1 VVLTAEV
8 WCGALSHGAYSSSQV
23 VAVMYMGGAHLRVD
37 ADVIGDDKLQTREAH
52 TCQHTETSRQSG
64 GRRRIVSTLREIGPQ
79 CPSYVSPW

>member
-1 VVLTAEV
+1 MVLTAEV

-23 VAVMYMGGAHLRVD
+23 YTFELDGAHLRVD
-37 ADVIGDDKLQTREAH
+37 ADVIGDDELQTRETH